1 MSSLGCHPRHAA
13 SERELETRNNQ
24 TSLRIKM
31 DQLTFITRHL
41 VINLFTGVKYHQASY
56 IFCRM
61 LLSLITFS
69 RFDTRMQRGSQFA
82 RFFVNIKTLVDGQRN
97 SRWWW
102 HSWHRCVGGAG
113 SRLTETQTRGLKLVL
128 AIGWCRG
135 AGAYSWEP
143 LIIPHIP
150 VWAGLCREFLE
161 NVSETEYLYS
171 WRSCFGRIRTNTGL
185 VTGIMLYAFKVI
197 LRVSY
202 RILFVWALC
211 DWKWA
216 WLNA

>member
-13 SERELETRNNQ
+13 SRRELETRNNQ

-82 RFFVNIKTLVDGQRN
+82 RFFCEYKNSSRRAEKLSVMMTLVT
-97 SRWWW
+97 S
-102 HSWHRCVGGAG
+102 V
-113 SRLTETQTRGLKLVL
+113 
-128 AIGWCRG
+128 CRG
-135 AGAYSWEP
+135 RRVATHWDSDPGTEAGPGYRLMSGRRRLQLRAAHNT
-143 LIIPHIP
+143 PHP
-150 VWAGLCREFLE
+150 GLGRALPGVSRECEWDWVFVFMTVMFWA
-161 NVSETEYLYS
+161 N
-171 WRSCFGRIRTNTGL
+171 
-185 VTGIMLYAFKVI
+185 
-197 LRVSY
+197 
-202 RILFVWALC
+202 
-211 DWKWA
+211 
-216 WLNA
+216 

>member
-1 MSSLGCHPRHAA
+1 MSSLGCHPLSR
-13 SERELETRNNQ
+13 SLGTGTRNNQ

-31 DQLTFITRHL
+31 DQLTFITRHI
-41 VINLFTGVKYHQASY
+41 VINLFTGVKYHQAGVIFLLYAIVTDNFLSVWHANAERKSICQ
-56 IFCRM
+56 IFCEYKNSCTRAEK
-61 LLSLITFS
+61 LSV
-69 RFDTRMQRGSQFA
+69 MM
-82 RFFVNIKTLVDGQRN
+82 TLVTSVCRGRRVATHWD
-97 SRWWW
+97 W
-102 HSWHRCVGGAG
+102 
-113 SRLTETQTRGLKLVL
+113 ETRGLKLVL

-197 LRVSY
+197 LRVPY

-211 DWKWA
+211 DRKWA